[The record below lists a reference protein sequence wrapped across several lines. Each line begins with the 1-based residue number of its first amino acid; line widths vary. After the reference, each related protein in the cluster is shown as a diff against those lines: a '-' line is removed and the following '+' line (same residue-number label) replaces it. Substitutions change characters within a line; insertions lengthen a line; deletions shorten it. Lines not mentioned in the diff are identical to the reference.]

1 MFFVLPRQVD
11 LKYCSIWFKNLILLV
26 IFNLKNTFFWYEKV
40 VFFQHFEIHF
50 FYYVSLICYSILKIL
65 FQSFQG
71 SGKTLVYAAPIVS
84 QLKDESEDGFI
95 NRLSRPRALVIAPSR
110 ELASQ
115 ILVKKKPTLYH
126 VFYVIPKLCIIMYF
140 VGTPC

>member
-1 MFFVLPRQVD
+1 M
-11 LKYCSIWFKNLILLV
+11 
-26 IFNLKNTFFWYEKV
+26 
-40 VFFQHFEIHF
+40 FFQHFEIHF

-84 QLKDESEDGFI
+84 QLKDETEDGFI

-115 ILVKKKPTLYH
+115 ILVKKNP
-126 VFYVIPKLCIIMYF
+126 LCIMFSMLYQNYVLSCTLLEHHAKCI
-140 VGTPC
+140 